1 MTLNCTNGMCEISGI
16 FFHIFPNY
24 IGKNSRPKFEIY
36 LASPK
41 FSGKPWVRSQF
52 GKACASECLK
62 DDQGR
67 VQFEVFEKL
76 TSIYC
81 LLIMHEK
88 IILSSPTCMKQ
99 MQINNLL
106 TSFE

>member
-1 MTLNCTNGMCEISGI
+1 MCEISGI

-41 FSGKPWVRSQF
+41 FSGRPWVRLQF

-76 TSIYC
+76 TSVCLSQLHGRETVMYI
-81 LLIMHEK
+81 LLINNARKNYFIVTYMHETDADK
-88 IILSSPTCMKQ
+88 
-99 MQINNLL
+99 
-106 TSFE
+106 